1 MIDERNLMAIQNEEL
16 LHSMVR
22 VSMLMRHIDE
32 DETKGHGHHHPHHH
46 GHHHGHGACCE
57 GHGAEGGEASR
68 CNTEADVEMSEC
80 GHGHGYGH
88 GNGHGDGHGH
98 GHGRKCH
105 HRGQNR
111 VLTMVS
117 MQEGISQKDLAFLLG
132 IRPQTLGEML
142 RKLEERELVER
153 RKSEADG
160 RVVEVSLTEAGRT
173 RAAEIAERR
182 KIVAADMF
190 AVLSEEEKG
199 QLAAILDKLSAEFE
213 KRFPNPH
220 ESHKN
225 PGSAEAAV

>member
-1 MIDERNLMAIQNEEL
+1 MTIQNEEL
-16 LHSMVR
+16 LHSMIR
-22 VSMLMRHIDE
+22 VSMLMRHADE
-32 DETKGHGHHHPHHH
+32 DDSRGYGHRHCHHH
-46 GHHHGHGACCE
+46 GYHYGPGGCGE
-57 GHGAEGGEASR
+57 GHGTKGGEASR
-68 CNTEADVEMSEC
+68 CNTEAGAEMSEC
-80 GHGHGYGH
+80 GHGYGH
-88 GNGHGDGHGH
+88 GNGHGH

-117 MQEGISQKDLAFLLG
+117 MREGISQKDLAFLLG

-153 RKSEADG
+153 KKSETDG

-190 AVLSEEEKG
+190 AVLSEEEKD

-220 ESHKN
+220 EPHEN
-225 PGSAEAAV
+225 PEPTEATV